1 MLRAV
6 TLVEQWNEIESRLP
20 EDWPDARLHLVLEDE
35 SRAGRAAALL
45 GPAMPGRSGRDIR
58 FYCAR
63 VGAGVRPLALERLLA
78 RLDGEKIA
86 GKLELLATSEPA
98 ARPETARATLEASWQ
113 AELQALPPDWSD
125 LYAELELASTDYLER
140 AAVLLSPVNPS
151 RYGGIPG
158 FRFRVSRTFGYGISP
173 EMARRCLARLDEERI
188 RGVVRVLYAL
198 SDTDPVGTQG
208 PVWRLEGK
216 AV

>member
-6 TLVEQWNEIESRLP
+6 RLVDQWREIESTLP
-20 EDWPDARLHLVLEDE
+20 AGWADARLHLVVEDE
-35 SRAGRAAALL
+35 SKAARAAALL

-58 FYCAR
+58 FYSAR
-63 VGAGVRPLALERLLA
+63 HGDGIRPLALERLLA
-78 RLDGEKIA
+78 RLDEEGIA
-86 GKLELLATSEPA
+86 GKLELIATDEPV
-98 ARPETARATLEASWQ
+98 ARPQTSRPTLAASWD
-113 AELQALPPDWSD
+113 AELAALPPDWSD
-125 LYAELELASTDYLER
+125 LYAEVELASTDWLDR
-140 AAVLLSPVNPS
+140 AAVLLSPLNPS

-158 FRFRVSRTFGYGISP
+158 FRFRVSKTFGYGVSA
-173 EMARRCLARLDEERI
+173 EMAGRCLARLDEEGI